1 MTLDFIVNAFR
12 YVPTLIPLFLIFF
25 IGIMAHFS
33 ATNKDHNALFPLALV
48 AFVFVFMPLAVLLS
62 E

>member
-48 AFVFVFMPLAVLLS
+48 ALFSDL
-62 E
+62 